1 MSGLMAGWREI
12 NTGERLARLRSL
24 RALVH
29 VLAGGAGSRVEDAI
43 AAAETDV
50 TLLPAADAALD
61 TLPTITSRRVLATF
75 AATLPADHPNRR
87 TTP

>member
-1 MSGLMAGWREI
+1 VSGLLVNWHDLDAA
-12 NTGERLARLRSL
+12 ERLARLWSL
-24 RALVH
+24 RVAVRI
-29 VLAGGAGSRVEDAI
+29 LAGGAGSRVEDAI
-43 AAAETDV
+43 TAAEADV